1 MWSERRD
8 RGDTEGAVSGS
19 EKKIFFSPREQVL
32 ILYLEEKMKKNPKS
46 GEVVESTLALR
57 E

>member
-1 MWSERRD
+1 MTQKVLSL
-8 RGDTEGAVSGS
+8 GQ
-19 EKKIFFSPREQVL
+19 KKRFFLSPREQVL

-46 GEVVESTLALR
+46 GEVVESTLAFR